1 MGEKRPHASESE
13 SESESGSSHRTESRA
28 SDRGDR
34 HLNSKQT
41 DGSDSDDDSVGSNE
55 IVNVDFEFFDPQ
67 PIDFHAMKRMFEGSF
82 GDDSDQFNTSA
93 LVDLILSQPEIGSTV
108 KMDDDSDPYAF
119 MTVLSTRRDSEVI
132 TQLCQYLVK
141 KAGPKAPALSQLLDT
156 HHVGLLFSERVINM
170 PPQVVVPMLR
180 MLMTEIEKAQGFDF
194 EYFVLVCSMYSE
206 VPGDDEPAKACEMDV
221 FVHAEEE
228 FMEEFAH
235 LVFDFK
241 FSRLKRVAEA
251 RNTFADAGLAPSRR
265 CLVIHRSKI
274 DSILARLEDVLEL

>member
-1 MGEKRPHASESE
+1 MGEKRAHASESE
-13 SESESGSSHRTESRA
+13 SDSESDKQLTHTDNESNRQLTHTD
-28 SDRGDR
+28 SEE
-34 HLNSKQT
+34 
-41 DGSDSDDDSVGSNE
+41 DGSDNDSMGSNE

-93 LVDLILSQPEIGSTV
+93 LVDLILSQPSIGSTV

-119 MTVLSTRRDSEVI
+119 MTALSTRRDSEPIKQV
-132 TQLCQYLVK
+132 CEYLVR
-141 KAGPKAPALSQLLDT
+141 KAGPKAQTLSELLDK

-180 MLMTEIEKAQGFDF
+180 MLMTELEKEDGFDF

-206 VPGDDEPAKACEMDV
+206 VPADDGAKACEMDV

-228 FMEEFAH
+228 FIEEFAH
-235 LVFDFK
+235 ITFDFK
-241 FSRLKRVAEA
+241 FTRLKRVAEA

-274 DSILARLEDVLEL
+274 DAILARLEDVLEL